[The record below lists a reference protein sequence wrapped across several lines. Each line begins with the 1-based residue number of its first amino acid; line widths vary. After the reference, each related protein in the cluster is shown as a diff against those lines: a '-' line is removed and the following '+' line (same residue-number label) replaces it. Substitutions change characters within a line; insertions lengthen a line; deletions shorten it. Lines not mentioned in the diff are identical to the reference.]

1 MSQSSAA
8 EFLLQVSVGSATAG
22 AVFNKVNG
30 DWVCTTATPYLRK
43 LGIVGKSAN
52 DARALLESKNAT
64 WVKVQKEKPAR
75 TLRLQSDGEYDY
87 QVRCCGD
94 TTCKP
99 MLLPCRYLTT
109 KRIWRTGRE
118 MHLDWC
124 SKKDVIQVLSKWINC
139 RDYESLQQ

>member
-1 MSQSSAA
+1 MPQSAA
-8 EFLLQVSVGSATAG
+8 EFILQVSVGTATAG
-22 AVFNKVNG
+22 AVFNRKNG
-30 DWVCTTATPYLRK
+30 EWVCTKAAPYLRK
-43 LGIVGKSAN
+43 LGIVGKAAN
-52 DARALLESKNAT
+52 DAKKLLQSKGAT
-64 WVKVQKEKPAR
+64 WVRVHSEKSAR

-99 MLLPCRYLTT
+99 TLMPCRYLTT
-109 KRIWRTGRE
+109 KRIWRNKRE

-124 SKKDVIQVLSKWINC
+124 GKKDVIQVLSKWINC